1 MRIFRRFLTRLC
13 AASALSL
20 AALNACA
27 PAQDPNTITF
37 STWGSP
43 EEMAI
48 LRPLVAEFQQQHP
61 DIRVNLLH
69 VPDKYFQKLQSLIA
83 ANLAPDVIFVNNIN
97 FPLYASNEAFLDL
110 EPYLAQSRSLKA
122 ADFYPQTLDGFR
134 WKGQLQGLPRDVSN
148 LVMFYNRELF
158 DKAHLAYPGENWTME
173 QMLETARRLTV
184 DADKDGHPEQ
194 FGVSFQDYF
203 LFWFPYVWSFG
214 GELLNPARDRF
225 TLDQPEATAGLQFY
239 ADLRNK
245 YHVAPTAAEAGATKP
260 SQMFM
265 NGKLAMVLNGRWA
278 VPLYRQNLNF
288 KWDIAPFPKGPK
300 GSVVDADASGWV
312 ISRRCAHPDK
322 AWQLVEFLAGKQASE
337 AFTRPGLVIPARR
350 DVAQSQVFMAPGQP
364 PARAKVFL
372 DALEQGRPMPAVPY
386 WNAIMDSLS
395 QALEPV
401 WSGAK
406 PANEALKGVEP
417 HIQNL
422 L

>member
-1 MRIFRRFLTRLC
+1 MRKILF
-13 AASALSL
+13 ALMLVLFVS
-20 AALNACA
+20 CT
-27 PAQDPNTITF
+27 PARDPNTIVF

-48 LRPLVAEFQQQHP
+48 LKPLLDQFQKAHP
-61 DIRVNLLH
+61 EVTLKLLH
-69 VPDKYFQKLQSLIA
+69 VPDKYFQKLQSLLA
-83 ANLAPDVIFVNNIN
+83 ANLAPDVMFVNNIN

-110 EPYLAQSRSLKA
+110 EPYLQRSKSLKA
-122 ADFYPQTLDGFR
+122 ADFYPQTLDGFK
-134 WKGQLQGLPRDVSN
+134 WKGRLQGLPRDVSN
-148 LVMFYNRELF
+148 LVMFYNQDLF
-158 DKAHLAYPGENWTME
+158 DQAHQPYPSDDWTMA
-173 QMLETARRLTV
+173 QMLATAQKLTK
-184 DADKDGHPEQ
+184 DSDGDKHPEQ

-203 LFWFPYVWSFG
+203 LFWFPYVWSYG
-214 GELLNPARDRF
+214 GDLLSPDRASF
-225 TLDQPEATAGLQFY
+225 TLDRPEAAQGLQFY

-278 VPLYRQNLNF
+278 VPLYRQNLSF

-312 ISRRCAHPDK
+312 ISRHSANPEK

-337 AFTRPGLVIPARR
+337 AFTKPGLVIPARR
-350 DVAQSQVFMAPGQP
+350 DVAESPVFMSPGQA

-372 DALEQGRPMPAVPY
+372 DALAAGKPMPAVPY
-386 WNAIMDSLS
+386 WNAVMDTLS

-401 WSGAK
+401 WAGTR
-406 PANEALKGVEP
+406 PADEALRGVDAKVRE
-417 HIQNL
+417 L